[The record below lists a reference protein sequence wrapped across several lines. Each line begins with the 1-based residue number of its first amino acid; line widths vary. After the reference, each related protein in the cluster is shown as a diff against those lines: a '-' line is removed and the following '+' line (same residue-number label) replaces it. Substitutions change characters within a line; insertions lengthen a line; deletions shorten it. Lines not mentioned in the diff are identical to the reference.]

1 MEKQQNVGDHIDIRI
16 ELKFTE
22 IICPMWEGASDSGD
36 KREGVDLYLPRI
48 SLLIW
53 LLGIRALKIREKKSR
68 LTDDS

>member
-1 MEKQQNVGDHIDIRI
+1 M
-16 ELKFTE
+16 
-22 IICPMWEGASDSGD
+22 CPMWEGASDSGD

-53 LLGIRALKIREKKSR
+53 LLGIRSLKIREKKSR